1 MTRRTDRIANVLL
14 AELARLLRQEVTDPR
29 IGLVSLS
36 RVDVA
41 PDLSNA
47 IVYYSTVGELD
58 DEALEALDD
67 GLHSAAPFLRKR
79 AARELP
85 FKRMPAFEFR
95 YDPSVALGAQT
106 LDLLREISDESSA
119 DTGEG
124 EER

>member
-47 IVYYSTVGELD
+47 IVYYSTIGEVD
-58 DEALEALDD
+58 DEAIEALDD

-85 FKRMPAFEFR
+85 LKRMPAFEFR
-95 YDPSVALGAQT
+95 YDPSVALGART
-106 LDLLREISDESSA
+106 LEVLRDLSPDEPDA
-119 DTGEG
+119 DER

>member
-29 IGLVSLS
+29 IGLVSLA

-58 DEALEALDD
+58 DDALEALDD

-95 YDPSVALGAQT
+95 YDPSVALGART
-106 LDLLREISDESSA
+106 LDVLRELSEDDA
-119 DTGEG
+119 PDVGEG
-124 EER
+124 EDR